1 MKNSF
6 IIGFLFIC
14 GILVGQIN
22 INWQVIPVQNLMQ
35 YTLYLLMLFVGLSF
49 GSDPRLQEILRSAN
63 LKLFLVPLTTIAGTF
78 LGIMIYN
85 LVFHSINT
93 TDAYAIGAGFGYYSL
108 SSILIAEFSGSD
120 IAVIALLANVLRE
133 IITLLF
139 APLIVRYFGKIAP
152 IASGGATSMDTTL
165 PVIVNSS
172 GKDYLIMSLLNG
184 IMLTILVPIIISFIY
199 KGI

>member
-6 IIGFLFIC
+6 LIGFLFIC

-22 INWQVIPVQNLMQ
+22 INWHAIPVHYMMQ
-35 YTLYLLMLFVGLSF
+35 FTLYLLMLFVGLSF
-49 GSDPRLQEILRSAN
+49 GSDPRLKEILRSAN

-78 LGIMIYN
+78 LGIMVYN
-85 LVFHSINT
+85 LVFHLISPR
-93 TDAYAIGAGFGYYSL
+93 DAYAIGAGFGYYSL
-108 SSILIAEFSGSD
+108 SSILIAEFTGND

-139 APLIVRYFGKIAP
+139 TPLIARYFGQIAP

-165 PVIVNSS
+165 PVIVKTS
-172 GKDYLIMSLLNG
+172 GKNYLIMSLLNG
-184 IMLTILVPIIISFIY
+184 IMLTLLVPIIISFIY
-199 KGI
+199 RGI